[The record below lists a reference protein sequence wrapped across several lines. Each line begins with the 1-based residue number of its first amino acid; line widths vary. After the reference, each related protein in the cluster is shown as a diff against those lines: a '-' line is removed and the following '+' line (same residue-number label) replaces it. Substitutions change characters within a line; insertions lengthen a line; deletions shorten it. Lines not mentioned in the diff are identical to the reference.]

1 MRIENIADLFDY
13 PAGSTLDDTVTYF
26 DLNQLARNLYQYTNG
41 NSYQLQAINIKEMQL
56 TGITSQSDTYR
67 SKYQWVGVDDAEVTE
82 PVLPK
87 DKPFNVVALSA
98 QRVR

>member
-1 MRIENIADLFDY
+1 
-13 PAGSTLDDTVTYF
+13 
-26 DLNQLARNLYQYTNG
+26 
-41 NSYQLQAINIKEMQL
+41 MQL
-56 TGITSQSDTYR
+56 TGITSQSDTYK
-67 SKYQWVGVDDAEVTE
+67 SKYQWKGEDDGQVTE